1 MASQKKSVLVSRAK
15 ESVKGRR
22 RGAIRKDSRIRNLA
36 GEVEQAGIELS
47 DAIRKLERIVIK
59 ERKTRIQRE
68 TPLSKQITSETVRAH
83 ALEAF
88 GDVEK
93 TDHWLRRPNQLFHG
107 RSPLQVLESDP
118 EAVEAEL
125 VRIEHGVYV

>member
-1 MASQKKSVLVSRAK
+1 MASQKNKVLVRLAK
-15 ESVKGRR
+15 GPVKTRGK
-22 RGAIRKDSRIRNLA
+22 GAIRKNLRSRNLA
-36 GEVEQAGIELS
+36 GELEQARIELS
-47 DAIRKLERIVIK
+47 DAIRKLEKVVQ

-68 TPLSKQITSETVRAH
+68 TRPPKQITSETVRAH

-93 TDHWLRRPNQLFHG
+93 TDHWLRRPNQLFQG
-107 RSPLQVLESDP
+107 RSPLQVLEVDP
-118 EAVEAEL
+118 AAVEAEI